1 VELDASALID
11 FAYGMVHADIHFVQL
26 AGDWWLML
34 IFLRKKYRR
43 LISHTNRAIVSQI
56 DAVDEK
62 GS

>member
-34 IFLRKKYRR
+34 ICFERKVPQADKPY
-43 LISHTNRAIVSQI
+43 
-56 DAVDEK
+56 E
-62 GS
+62 